1 MRASGG
7 TLTPALPPTL
17 REVDWSASAGWL
29 ERGASAGNW
38 HGVAIVS
45 ESGKRGACG
54 IRGMGEFSSGRS
66 LDEQQ
71 PRLRSEG
78 IRAVVVGLL
87 MLEKRYRGLLVER
100 RSVRRR
106 C

>member
-1 MRASGG
+1 
-7 TLTPALPPTL
+7 
-17 REVDWSASAGWL
+17 
-29 ERGASAGNW
+29 
-38 HGVAIVS
+38 
-45 ESGKRGACG
+45 
-54 IRGMGEFSSGRS
+54 MGEFSSGRS